1 MFRNQDILTV
11 HMVKENRIEQDVDH
25 DASSGTSAQVE
36 TAANVL
42 QGGCLNFSAF
52 CQTIRYILHKLKRD
66 WNLSPDA
73 PLKCA
78 YMCTDFASR
87 K

>member
-52 CQTIRYILHKLKRD
+52 CQTISIHFTQTEKGLES
-66 WNLSPDA
+66 LSR
-73 PLKCA
+73 CSTE
-78 YMCTDFASR
+78 MCLYVH
-87 K
+87 